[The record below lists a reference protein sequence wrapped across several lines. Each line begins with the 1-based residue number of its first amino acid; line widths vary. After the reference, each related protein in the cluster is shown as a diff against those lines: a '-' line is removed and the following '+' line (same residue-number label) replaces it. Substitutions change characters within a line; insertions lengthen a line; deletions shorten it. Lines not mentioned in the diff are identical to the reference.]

1 MTQLIDFSK
10 FSSVRVGG
18 VHEVA
23 VLESIEDALKPEF
36 NGRVM
41 IGGANNLLVSPN
53 PPAMMMLGLSLIHI

>member
-1 MTQLIDFSK
+1 MTRLIDFSK

-36 NGRVM
+36 ADRVM
-41 IGGANNLLVSPN
+41 IGEQ
-53 PPAMMMLGLSLIHI
+53 PARIAKPARDDDVRRRV